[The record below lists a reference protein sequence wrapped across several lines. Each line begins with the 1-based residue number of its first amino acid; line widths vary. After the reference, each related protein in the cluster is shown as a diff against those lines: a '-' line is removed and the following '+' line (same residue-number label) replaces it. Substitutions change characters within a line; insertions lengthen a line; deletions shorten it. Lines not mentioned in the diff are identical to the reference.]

1 MPIQAKQT
9 LQQRLMLAPNV
20 TLALEILRM
29 PTLELQ
35 AFLQQQLQ
43 DNPLLEM
50 EAIEQDEQ
58 TSETSAEQE
67 EPPAGVV
74 DDEEWVR
81 HWRTASERSTPDED
95 DSGERKMDPRDLHG
109 PTLYEALTMQL
120 GCQVLPEDVRRLGEE
135 LINRLNDSG
144 YLEDSC
150 EELTDELKTT
160 PQQLEAA
167 VWLIQQL
174 DPPGIGARDLRE
186 CLMLQLE
193 RRQAT
198 DTAAY
203 AILRD
208 HFPLFAQQRIG
219 ALAKALGISTDAAEQ
234 ACQQLKQLNPK
245 PGRAYAGELP
255 ATIIPDLVIHKREAH
270 YDVELND
277 SGLPHV
283 RMNRTYTRML
293 RNPDTP
299 QDAKE
304 FLQQRM
310 RQASWV
316 VRAIDE
322 RNTTLLAIGR
332 CLISLQREFVE
343 QGVQALKP
351 LTQAQVAGLVGRHPS
366 TVSRAIAGKTI
377 DTPFG
382 VFRLEQ
388 LFATGL
394 AQATDNGTVSDEA
407 IKSEIRQL
415 VADEDPVHP
424 LSDASL
430 VEQLTQRQI
439 AVARRTVAKYRTS
452 LHILPAHLRRRRL

>member
-1 MPIQAKQT
+1 MAIQAKQT

-43 DNPLLEM
+43 DNPLLEI
-50 EAIEQDEQ
+50 EAADPLEPG
-58 TSETSAEQE
+58 AEASRNLE
-67 EPPAGVV
+67 EPRSGGTE
-74 DDEEWVR
+74 EEWVQ
-81 HWRTASERSTPDED
+81 HWRTASERSRPDD
-95 DSGERKMDPRDLHG
+95 DDPAERYGADARDQRG
-109 PTLYEALTMQL
+109 PSLYEALTMQL
-120 GCQVLPEDVRRLGEE
+120 GCQVLPEESRRLADE
-135 LINRLNDSG
+135 LIHRLNESG
-144 YLEDSC
+144 YLEGSF
-150 EELTDELKTT
+150 EELASELHATA
-160 PQQLEAA
+160 QELEAA
-167 VWLIQQL
+167 VWLVQQL
-174 DPPGIGARDLRE
+174 EPPGVGARDLRE

-193 RRQAT
+193 RRLAT
-198 DTAAY
+198 DTTAY
-203 AILRD
+203 AVLRD
-208 HFPLFAQQRIG
+208 HFQLFVQQRVG
-219 ALAKALGISTDAAEQ
+219 ALAKALNCSHEDAEQ

-255 ATIIPDLVIHKREAH
+255 ATVTPDLLIHKREAY

-277 SGLPHV
+277 SGLPNV

-293 RNPDTP
+293 QNPDTP

-316 VRAIDE
+316 VKAIDE
-322 RNTTLLAIGR
+322 RNATILAIGR
-332 CLISLQREFVE
+332 CLISLQREFF
-343 QGVQALKP
+343 QLGPQALKP
-351 LTQAQVAGLVGRHPS
+351 LTQAQVAGLIGRHPS

-394 AQATDNGTVSDEA
+394 SQTTENGTVSDEA
-407 IKSEIRQL
+407 IKAEIRQL
-415 VADEDPVHP
+415 VATEDPVHP
-424 LSDASL
+424 VSDAAL
-430 VEQLTQRQI
+430 TKQLAQRQMT
-439 AVARRTVAKYRTS
+439 VARRTVAKYRTS
-452 LHILPAHLRRRRL
+452 LHILPAYLRRRR